1 MQIAAILRAKGSAV
15 ARVGSM
21 SNVAE
26 ALKVLQQKRIGA
38 VVVADD
44 DTSVDGV
51 LSERDIVRGLVE
63 HGAEALDFPV
73 ATLMT
78 SDVITCSEDRTVDEL
93 LRDMTEHRI
102 RHLPVLRDGHLAG
115 IVSIGDLVKYR
126 LDELEGERD
135 AMRDYI
141 ATG

>member
-73 ATLMT
+73 TTLMT

-115 IVSIGDLVKYR
+115 IVSIGDLVKCR

>member
-21 SNVAE
+21 SSVAE
-26 ALKVLQQKRIGA
+26 ALKVLKQKRIGA

-63 HGAEALDFPV
+63 HGAEALGFPV
-73 ATLMT
+73 TALMT

-93 LRDMTEHRI
+93 LSDMTEHRI
-102 RHLPVLRDGHLAG
+102 RHLPVLHDGRLAG

-126 LDELEGERD
+126 LDELESERD

>member
-73 ATLMT
+73 TTLMT

>member
-1 MQIAAILRAKGSAV
+1 MQIAAILRAKGSAG

-73 ATLMT
+73 TTLMT